1 MADRID
7 VLFGDLQSR
16 GYAKDKTN
24 QEFRDYMLAPG
35 KQGYE
40 NRKQFFEDF
49 KSQGLTDLETYEDF
63 AQLMGLHAGTP
74 ERRNKPT
81 YQPTAEEMAGFQST
95 INSAGRVAANAP
107 QSYERKAR
115 LMQKR
120 QGLQA
125 PQRVNLGESNNLTP
139 TEQHFNL
146 ETGETEQGYMTSAGN
161 EYGSRAIADMEQREI
176 DKAQRN
182 ERYRQTLP
190 GQLEDA
196 YAERDRLNAEL
207 AKYQGQWVD
216 QDGRVHYANRGD
228 DESVASLEAALR
240 QNQQRITALEAERD
254 DDGGTQFWRGFI
266 DAAKNPSVQTFGL
279 TDFNDMLQ
287 LMRIKNKV
295 DNAQAAG
302 QQAQLTPAEQ
312 QLMES
317 TYLNNYAQSAFG
329 ENRGFMYRAGGI
341 SMQALP
347 FVAEFMTTGGFSAI
361 SEKGAELGVRAAEKW
376 ALEGLSKVLVKN
388 LGIVAGDVAAG
399 WAMAN
404 TTGAFRTVSDVMQRN
419 IGEVAI
425 DENGNLGFEGGKSL
439 GRSIYEAEV
448 ANTLEYYTEK
458 LGEHLKLG
466 SRLAKGAEKM
476 GLSRLSKAVNYL
488 SGNKW
493 LEMGGIQDYPS
504 EVVEEQANLLLNAA
518 LVGDNTFTGPDD
530 PKSVINPKTQLDI
543 WGGMLFSIG
552 LMQAPRLANTAYNAA
567 GYYAYKKNVDISD
580 GNAAIVFG
588 RDNWDMIKEQIDNCD
603 NEQLPALL
611 ESIVNGKMNSTEKL
625 AATQYAGN
633 LIKMRG
639 YNMGMM
645 AGQKDEEESTTPE
658 GVASQSINQGY
669 QAGRQA
675 QMPDEMKMYVDEA
688 DAARESLSQY
698 GQEFANMVTN
708 SQDPIETLSYLMN
721 NRNFFDDEQVAA
733 AADFYQKTARALGV
747 MDAAVD
753 NVDIQVEQANAE
765 VRGNTHYA
773 TGNVILAKGPND
785 LDYYIIGGDVIADL
799 ETGGVSVGGT
809 GGAAVVKDPIT
820 GKVSVKSPQEL
831 VVYSIQNA
839 DELIQQ
845 NETTLRQQQMQQAD
859 DDITFGSPANEVFD
873 LEDTVTL
880 QDGEGGMIQ
889 GQIVTLP
896 NAVDGVF
903 VVQTNDGR
911 ALQMTADDMNRRIV
925 EHNGMQVERA
935 TQPQPAEE
943 PAGVVAQEPGQEGGV
958 AETQQQTPQGSINT
972 AGGETRTTDTGE
984 ESNQQATAL
993 SRIPVRMDANGK
1005 PVKNRKGRPILDW
1018 HKASVEDAA
1027 AALVE
1032 TTDGDMVM
1040 ARDTASDMVKNAEN
1054 LLTQIRKQKPKGEDP
1069 IEIAQSRVE
1078 IRRQEQEQ
1086 QAIIKHWKDVN
1097 QHIQQQMREET
1108 DARQAAIKAAKSEEQ
1123 RQREAEEARQR
1134 QEQQAQIEA
1143 QRRREQIEKDR
1154 KERTRPYTPLERVK
1168 RELADSPEAQDILNQ
1183 VEPQSLEEWVSSLL
1197 RPHSMLWDDEKV
1209 GEHTVRGLQSELG
1222 LPKKEF
1228 ERIGKL
1234 LAKRSEGGRP
1244 FAEIIDEIHE
1254 GLPEAMKEQYS
1265 DQDVRNALLELF
1277 GEGNADRMMHL
1288 TEENR
1293 IAQARE
1299 AVQEMQRRAEEYEM
1313 EAWAEF
1319 YHLTPEERETFE
1331 DFMQQPPEE
1340 PEQEIINQIIA
1351 ENGQNSRSALVD
1363 NESINRADEGQ
1374 VEGGEGQVQ
1383 GQSETAGNGD
1393 NADEVTQGPEA
1404 ATGEQAPAGDNVA
1417 GGTQGVDRD
1426 SQGRR
1431 YVDLRANLKYFLNTI
1446 GVDDDV
1452 MVDRMSNYEV
1462 DQLIAMIED
1471 WEAVNSDYGEVIEQQ
1486 KEALKSKNKA
1496 VRDAAKAKVDEA
1508 QAKSNEVFEPIEQY
1522 VEGLQVKYGTESE
1535 EPFEGAI
1542 PTPSIDEPRYR
1553 AIRQALIDAYRSGDA
1568 AAIQAAAQ
1576 SIQQYVD
1583 EGLDSVGDHTEVYD
1597 EAEEYNGNDPE
1608 KLADQYIIRTF
1619 WDRYLDDD
1627 EDQEYIKTGLK
1638 SDMRQIAPAE
1648 QIKPIDQRDAVRP
1661 GSAELGV
1668 NEANEKARQHLQ
1680 AIKDKVAEHTQKYRT
1695 LAPLEVISV
1704 DSDEDMQRIAGDE
1717 ADKLRKYLKETKLPA
1732 SFDPDSKKIYIFA
1745 ENLSED
1751 DIEEAIFH
1759 ESLHRGWQQYYG
1771 DGLIEIAEA
1780 FWETESPTKPEVT
1793 KEHKEKIAQAYAKK
1807 PNSIKEEYLTH
1818 LLGKHMVMG
1827 KVERILAR
1835 LGAEHQEIVNNILHN
1850 IGYDTAEETKQRA
1863 GKSQS
1868 SEETGVLGQERL
1880 QENRDGGRVEPYT
1893 SFEELAA
1900 DTEVTVTDPA
1910 MQKALRKIVDKQF
1923 LHGSSNTRDDKRGFE
1938 YRFVYMTSGTTKAER
1953 GLLQPWAS
1961 QRLVEYN
1968 DDNPIATWIDE
1979 KEKRVYFIKYNPPG
1993 TAYGWDF
2000 IIAGYKEMHKPIGTT
2015 STPEQIAQEEQKVD
2029 ANPTDGQK
2037 EAGNYQKG
2045 HIKVDGYDITIENP
2059 KGSTR
2064 RGTDSSGK
2072 QWEQEMHNTYGYI
2085 RGTEGTDGDH
2095 IDVFLS
2101 DNPTSGNVYV
2111 VDQVNPS
2118 TGEFDEH
2125 KVMYGF
2131 ATEEEARQ
2139 AYLSN
2144 YSDGWQGLGNITGVS
2159 REDFKK
2165 WVESSHRKTKP
2176 FAEYKGLKKKPA
2188 GEPAGSARG
2197 AVAKP
2202 KREHKRI
2209 VSDDQMEELR
2219 KKLREKFGTLNAG
2232 IDVERMLLGAMYAV
2246 GKIERGVTK
2255 FADYAREMVDE
2266 IGDSIRPYLK
2276 AFYNAV
2282 RDMPEAAEYRDQMD
2296 TPEYVEAFDVDNFD
2310 KKAKVPDAITKA
2322 QQVVR
2327 NDRAKKQVKKIEKEV
2342 KQKITQGDLFA
2353 GDLFGA
2359 QEEAAETQQPTQQQ
2373 KKEEK
2378 KPVLDKKDY
2387 RTYMT
2392 PEAREYFAEK
2402 YSRYAHTELAFI
2414 EGAVRDGVII
2424 PVEELAKIPEI
2435 VEAEQRVKA
2444 KESLKPFTLTDE
2456 EVEEYAHRLLD
2467 ANHGS
2472 AVYENG
2478 KIHNVDGRDDFT
2490 GQVRQERKAFVIIG
2504 RPAGG
2509 KSSVFANPLSNQ
2521 HGARI
2526 IDSDV
2531 VKEWFDEF
2539 DDGYG
2544 AGYVQNMSS
2553 KVADRALD
2561 IAAQNGDNLVIPRI
2575 GGNSVMTVSVGLRA
2589 LGYDVQLYYND
2600 VVPDTSYM
2608 RSNSRF
2614 AKTGRYLSL
2623 DYLTSIKDKPSK
2635 NFSNFA
2641 KKTIGD
2647 YLDECT
2653 EEQIQKLRGRIE
2665 SLAGGQR
2672 SDLWRALSWS
2682 LDERRRGDG
2691 NGGVSADVERP
2702 ESDGTSARIDFEA
2715 PIFSYAEWKSN
2726 DVAFG
2731 EKPKEIWNSKSGKPM
2746 PGKKEVK
2753 NNESK
2758 QEVSRE
2764 PESAGEGTGQASG
2777 AAERTGTERSPE
2789 PNRAERSGSGRTIND
2804 VAETQQQTQQPA
2816 KPKQE
2821 LHKNKRNNVGERG
2834 KDYAPTSPKARFN
2847 ANVEAIRIMR
2857 RLMEDGVEVPT
2868 KDQMEA
2874 LRQYSGWGGLGT
2886 YFNDETSAENKILRD
2901 LLDDDEYKA
2910 ATLSIKTAY
2919 FTPAYIIDSMWD
2931 IAEAMGFKG
2940 GSVLEGSAGIGNI
2953 IGQMPRK
2960 LSSKSDIEAVEI
2972 DKISGNILK
2981 LLYPDAKVNIQGF
2994 QDTMVRNGSVDLA
3007 ITNVPFAADLSV
3019 IDKVDKDLSR
3029 RFRTLHDF
3037 CIAKNIRKL
3046 REGGIGIFISTSGT
3060 LDKSNDLRAWI
3071 TDEGQAD
3078 VVGAF
3083 RLNNETFGGT
3093 TATSDIIVVRKR
3105 VNGKKS
3111 PNAID
3116 ISTATPMRV
3125 GTYEDKFHE
3134 SHQVTMT
3141 VNDYFKEHPKM
3152 MAGEMA
3158 FGYEKGETFRPG
3170 SYGLYPTEG
3179 KDQGKMLAKFAKSMK
3194 EEPAGEPAGSA
3205 RGTVVE
3211 KVPNQLTMVKEGRML
3226 VDDNGRLCVSQY
3238 GEAVPLNLNTNKV
3251 KGYTKEQCFK
3261 DYQEVQKAVDNALQ
3275 QQLNDPDDAALKPK
3289 LDALNKAYDK
3299 FVKRYGYLH
3308 KNTAISFLRNDI
3320 DFPTFL
3326 ELEKYSETKDMKG
3339 KVTVTTKKSPIFT
3352 QRVLGFKTEPKPK
3365 TIKDALTASIFKTNS
3380 IDLEWITAKLNEV
3393 AAPPNGEN
3401 WTVEDVRKGILVSRL
3416 GFENPSTGQLEV
3428 RHMYLSG
3435 NVREK
3440 LAIAEAYNTDGKYA
3454 ANVEELRKVVPM
3466 DIPAHL
3472 IDFTLGSSWIPNEL
3486 YLEYLRSEFGLPEN
3500 IKLTH
3505 IQGTWVLDVGNK
3517 WSAERSETNK
3527 AKGVYSQMFRSNILG
3542 SDLVVAAL
3550 NNRPYK
3556 VSRQSK
3562 DEGTIVDREATSACN
3577 VRIDEIKDGFKQY
3590 IRKRVQEDT
3599 ELGRRIEKIYND
3611 KFNALVPLRIDDE
3624 MLPERFEDANMNIS
3638 LYDHQKRG
3646 VLRGVTSPTML
3657 AHEVGTG
3664 KSFTLISTA
3673 MEMRRLGTAR
3683 KPMIVVQNA
3692 TVAQMTADAKLLY
3705 PNAKVLSLS
3714 EKDRD
3719 AEGRRAF
3726 YAKIRFN
3733 DWDMIIIPQSTLDMI
3748 PDSPQRE
3755 LQFIQEQIDEKKHI
3769 IELARAAKMDA
3780 REIRRLENDLRKK
3793 EQEYGD
3799 TYLDNDPANNSQLAA
3814 PKKGKK
3820 RDAKR
3825 EAASMDKA
3833 ETKAREKLD
3842 RAVDDVQYF
3851 DDLGVDA
3858 ILVDEAHGYKH
3869 LGFETTL
3876 GRSVKGVDPSY
3887 SKKCAGLYNKTRAV
3901 FEKAGW
3907 KNVVFAT
3914 GTPISNTAAEIWT
3927 FMKYLMPADVMK
3939 ANDIYYFDDFVHN
3952 FGSINQ
3958 MLEFKT
3964 NGKFNE
3970 VTRFAA
3976 YVNRPELM
3984 RIWMQVADIVRT
3996 EEVGEVKS
4004 KVPEKENGKDQDVFL
4019 PQSPSLVSIMAAVRA
4034 ELERF
4039 ENMDGKEKRE
4049 NSSIPLTMY
4058 GIAKRAAI
4066 DPRLVDADAPD
4077 EPKSKTNA
4085 AVKEIVKD
4093 LEATKKYKGTVA
4105 VFCDNQNRKG
4115 SNGSIEFNIFDDMKE
4130 KLVKQGVPEAQIA
4143 IIKSSMSITAKQKI
4157 FDKVNAG
4164 DVRVILGSTQTL
4176 GTGVNIQERLHLLIH
4191 MDAPDRPMDYTQRN
4205 GRIERQGNLHREWG
4219 LPIRILRFGVEDSL
4233 DVTAYQRLKTKS
4245 GFIDSIMNGKSALA
4259 NNQTDRTIEE
4269 EEEGL
4274 FDNPVAVLSGSQFA
4288 LKKNQAE
4295 RQLRKMQGK
4304 YNAWEADQI
4313 YVSSQLRTNEAW
4325 IKDRRLAINENEQ
4338 ALARIREMF
4347 PDGKVKTIT
4356 VAGVA
4361 IDMTKDDGAKKLGEV
4376 LKEKINDPVNATV
4389 KKLRESQFYD
4399 DETQHYAIELDG
4411 YKVNFV
4417 VNISRTS
4424 EWDYN
4429 TNKMRTVVHKT
4440 TSYKSPD
4447 LRIDDGTMLSSSKS
4461 IREHLDNILEQ
4472 YVSGEAYTDA
4482 IDAAKASIERTT
4494 AESAQL
4500 KEREGQ
4506 PFQFTEDLEQAKK
4519 QVEEYTELM
4528 KKELQEKEAKYAEQA
4543 KETGENGGFDLK
4555 KAEENEDENLYSAA
4569 EDDVPWEDREPDED
4583 VFYSNAKRA
4592 VEGIRQEKATPE
4604 QWLSM
4609 IQKAGGLKAAEDR
4622 WLGLSEQL
4630 NDAARLGIRSVTKD
4644 AILNYIKGHQIVVEE
4659 TRYARSPLDML
4670 NEEFLTLRKKYMD
4683 AGDVAYLAERKAM
4696 NDLDEKYPGFGKA
4709 TYLQHFDDGTVYVDY
4724 DYDYPDEIRQFE
4736 SNFDKKFNVID
4747 DARLQYTTKGLENKQ
4762 EIALTV
4768 PTIEPYNQDDE
4779 IHFGDAGGGRA
4790 VAWIR
4795 FGETTDADGNRVL
4808 VIDEIQSKRHQDG
4821 REKGYGILAFK
4832 NATIGEY
4839 RPTDEETEYEAD
4851 IIAPNGNRIG
4861 VMTRFEYEGEPVT
4874 YAVINNDGTHM
4885 TSARP
4890 TEQEALSAM
4899 DAFNPNGVPD
4909 APFEKNWHELAM
4921 KRMLR
4926 YAAENGYDK
4935 VAWTT
4940 GAQQADR
4947 YDIGRVVKEIVT
4959 VEDGDNLV
4967 TAIHFDGL
4975 MMTLVT
4981 DKQGNI
4987 IEKSGGPSPELLRN
5001 ANTLQD
5007 IVGMDLSKRILS
5019 REGRESER
5027 RYNDNWVKASIIDSE
5042 GLRVGA
5048 EGMRGFYDEI
5058 LPRFMNKYGKKWG
5071 VSVGEVELPHLAEN
5085 GQKMHAVSVTPDMKE
5100 SVMQGQPMFRGMEQ
5114 FAEGQTF
5121 LIHRTDMQSSYN
5133 LLGRSSTYSTELMPD
5148 EYVTE
5153 QALLDAIRNQYP
5165 EYFATIEDGNVK
5177 MESWQHVMAAAAIPE
5192 STRKSKGAKN
5202 YVERKTRNAINAV
5215 KYLAEQMGLDVE
5227 VLTTTEGLTGKEA
5240 RAKGIFNPKTGKIR
5254 LVLPNCAN
5262 QSDLIKTLLHE
5273 GVAHFGLRK
5282 MFGPHFATFLDNVY
5296 NNVSPEVKRRIDAAM
5311 KQNGWSRQVATEEYL
5326 ARLAERTDFEHA
5338 TNSGW
5343 WQKIKRFFVR
5353 MLADVGLVL
5362 EDPLTDNELRY
5373 ILWRSYDNLLH
5384 PDRRRNIFDR
5394 AKEVTMQRRFGIE
5407 RYVRERE
5414 RLQRT
5419 GKVDTSRIAAEATKS
5434 PTVDMA
5440 AEEMLNNDI
5449 KDVPSEELL
5458 LTLQEKEEDERNE
5471 TINELVRRVREG
5483 NARIVRMGQE
5493 VQLDREND
5501 AQIAGTIV
5509 GGWELG
5515 LSSLADGTLR
5525 GVVQGRPE
5533 MEGRPSAQGQDTS
5546 PNRELPIISWAKAT
5560 GHYYNEE
5567 QVKNESLDKRI
5578 WHSGAES
5585 DVYRSADGK
5594 KVIKFMAASDYYQ
5607 NTLLKHMD
5615 GIALQNSAGFDHLTV
5630 LGYSVNW
5637 RGQLQIVLEQDLVD
5651 GVTVDDIFDDEPISR
5666 VHDYIDSYLEEV
5678 LGFTPYEDEDGN
5690 PCHVK
5695 DGIVYK
5701 DIHGSNMLV
5710 DKNNNRHVIDC
5721 YVSRLEDD
5729 GRKRAPGFSIED
5741 NNAELYSIRTKEP
5754 PKKTGIGYKVFV
5766 LKDGQLYPPM
5776 VANPNGE
5783 GTPIGRWL
5791 DADAAPIAGTSKT
5804 GRPQVKAGGKGT
5816 QGGSGQL
5823 AYRPGW
5829 HLFTIPYALQFN
5841 RKDQNGER
5849 TLFPNNFVWAEVEY
5863 AEDVDYQDEA
5873 RQEGMNAN
5881 GKYQH
5886 SLAGLK
5892 HVPTDGSYKYRTNP
5906 DPRTDEWV
5914 ITGAMRVNKILS
5926 REEVDE
5932 LVRKAGRE
5940 PQKIQDGDVL
5950 NGPDGKPS
5958 GTVAEL
5964 NAEIQATKEA
5974 DEMGLLFSADEDRVD
5989 DVAQEMYEK
5998 AVAQEGIKFKEA
6010 WQDSMVSLKLIQN
6023 AIARETGKV
6032 ATGAEDAYRYENRMH
6047 GRAKNMTEQY
6057 DWRFYRPMLKAF
6069 NDFCNERGLTQ
6080 EQGMEYLIS
6089 KSGLE
6094 RNVYYAFRDGAKAK
6108 VVDEVKQERDKLEK
6122 DYANKRISEA
6132 DYLTRKQELDE
6143 QERTGVD
6150 EFMQQVREMYPYQH
6164 AKEEYDAGNIS
6175 YTEYLR
6181 IIETVIRGQL
6191 KRKTPKRDADG
6202 NIVSDN
6208 YYDDN
6213 QQDYSGL
6220 TETFAKEMYDAAQR
6234 VKKQAQRAIDP
6245 QERRALWA
6253 EYDKQMRNAYI
6264 TARQVAEDA
6273 VFAAEGEP
6281 AGEPAGSARG
6291 TVADLWRKINA
6302 ATEETLRQSYE
6313 SGLIDRNNYNKVRA
6327 MFDFY
6332 IPLRGWEE
6340 DKASD
6345 VYTYMGRD
6353 NVFSPAVKKTWGR
6366 RSRAENPL
6374 AYIGNIA
6381 VSTILSG
6388 HRNQMKQHFLN
6399 YVMNNPT
6406 SLVSI
6411 SESWYEN
6418 IAPEG
6423 ESPVWILRTADTA
6436 GKSGDEIAQIV
6447 NDFNEEMYQKQ
6458 REGKAMPVQGRLR
6471 LDVNATKGQKAE
6483 HVVEVQRAGHTYQ
6496 LYINGNPKAAQALN
6510 GSAAR
6515 AVSRISDTWLGKKI
6529 TKINRDMAMFFTSKN
6544 PAFVVSNLSRDLNMA
6559 GASVA
6564 INEGGAY
6571 NARFIA
6577 NVVKVLRP
6585 RIGESSKW
6593 IPASK
6598 QPTGLMPDLMRK
6610 WQKGTLDDS
6619 NEVERYF
6626 KEFMDEG
6633 GETGFVN
6640 MLSVDSFKE
6649 KMQKEIAE
6657 MNGSSL
6663 FGSRAKVKET
6673 SIHKGLRLLGD
6684 VFEFYNRCAEDATR
6698 FIVYMTSRQMGKTL
6712 EESIADAKDVT
6723 LNFNRKGTGGMGNAE
6738 VRDLF
6743 IFVNPAIQALAN
6755 MYRMAKNKP
6764 LKFGA
6769 VTAAFVAG
6777 GALMPVINQWLLNM
6791 FGDDDD
6797 KQAYWNLPP
6806 WVRKNNLVFWI
6817 PFTKN
6822 FVTIPLAQE
6831 FRVFYGVGEMM
6842 SSAIMDHPVDKWGL
6856 EVFSSVADLV
6866 PINPTGNGGNL
6877 MVDFAP
6883 TMVQPLMQVGE
6894 NVDFTG
6900 KPIWKENQGNKHA
6913 PMYTKAYISTPTWM
6927 VKLSEG
6933 LNDVTGGNE
6942 GKKGVV
6948 ERNAPFWG
6956 DYINNPAVWNHL
6968 LQGYFG
6974 GMYNTIA
6981 KTFDVG
6987 VTAVSGDLPK
6997 IYQTPVINRFLNRPV
7012 ERDNAGVLGEDY
7024 YSLTENRDALQ
7035 YELRTWQRKAADG
7048 EEGAQEHV
7056 DEILDSPEWKKTE
7069 VVSHYEKIIKDLKAG
7084 ERVATRDAD
7093 KYDIKESISL
7103 YKQQMMEEL
7112 NALDAGVEP
7121 LEAALETYRN
7131 AKTFAEKNRLRMRI
7145 ERLMMR
7151 ESGRGTTTNRTK
7163 GGNADVEKALSYI
7176 REEEKESYNINENYL
7191 EAVSAENIRD
7201 DARIKVA
7208 KAKIKPFTD
7217 EYKQLVA
7224 DGKHDK
7230 AAQYRQ
7236 KHLKYFVAQQRI
7248 DQLSRAMNANKKL
7261 LGKGN
7266 DKVILRLIDSQR
7278 NQMIKVIE
7286 GIE

>member
-317 TYLNNYAQSAFG
+317 SYLNNYAQSAFG
-329 ENRGFMYRAGGI
+329 DNRGFMYRAGGI

-347 FVAEFMTTGGFSAI
+347 FVAEFMATGGFSAI
-361 SEKGAELGVRAAEKW
+361 SEKGAELGARAAEKL
-376 ALEGLSKVLVKN
+376 ALEGLSKTLVKN
-388 LGIVAGDVAAG
+388 LGVVAGDVAAG

-404 TTGAFRTVSDVMQRN
+404 TTGAFRTAGDVMQRN
-419 IGEVAI
+419 IGEVVI
-425 DENGNLGFEGGKSL
+425 DKDGNFSFKGGKSL

-488 SGNKW
+488 SSNKW

-552 LMQAPRLANTAYNAA
+552 LMQTPRVANTAYNAA
-567 GYYAYKKNVDISD
+567 GYYAFKKNVDISD

-588 RDNWDMIKEQIDNCD
+588 RDNWDMIKEQIDNSD
-603 NEQLPALL
+603 NDQLPVLV

-633 LIKMRG
+633 LIKLRG

-688 DAARESLSQY
+688 DATRESLSQY
-698 GQEFANMVTN
+698 GNEFANMVTN
-708 SQDPIETLSYLMN
+708 SQDPVETLPYLMN
-721 NRNFFDDEQVAA
+721 NRNFFDNEQIAA
-733 AADFYQKTARALGV
+733 AADFYQKTARAQGV

-753 NVDIQVEQANAE
+753 NVDLEVERANAE

-773 TGNVILAKGPND
+773 TGNLILAKGADD
-785 LDYYIIGGDVIADL
+785 LDYYIIGGDVIADP

-831 VVYSIQNA
+831 AVYFIQNA

-845 NETTLRQQQMQQAD
+845 NETTLRQQLMQQAD

-880 QDGEGGMIQ
+880 QDGNGGMIQ

-903 VVQTNDGR
+903 VVQTSDGH

-925 EHNGMQVERA
+925 EHNGMEVERA
-935 TQPQPAEE
+935 TQQAPAAEIQQPTEQTGNNAPENIPSE
-943 PAGVVAQEPGQEGGV
+943 GNNGGQNIP
-958 AETQQQTPQGSINT
+958 TQSGTLNN
-972 AGGETRTTDTGE
+972 ATGE
-984 ESNQQATAL
+984 NPANNQGENSNQPQSAL

-1005 PVKNRKGRPILDW
+1005 PVKNRKGQLILDW

-1027 AALVE
+1027 SALVE

-1054 LLTQIRKQKPKGEDP
+1054 VLTQIRKQKPKGEDP
-1069 IEIAQSRVE
+1069 IEIAQSRVK
-1078 IRRQEQEQ
+1078 IKRQEQEQ

-1097 QHIQQQMREET
+1097 QHLQQQMREET
-1108 DARQAAIKAAKSEEQ
+1108 DARQAAIEAAKSEEQ

-1244 FAEIIDEIHE
+1244 FAEIVDEVHE

-1331 DFMQQPPEE
+1331 DFMQQPPEAI
-1340 PEQEIINQIIA
+1340 EQEIINQIIA

-1363 NESINRADEGQ
+1363 NESINRADEGE

-1383 GQSETAGNGD
+1383 GQSETAGTGD
-1393 NADEVTQGPEA
+1393 NADEVTQGPKA
-1404 ATGEQAPAGDNVA
+1404 ATGEQAPVDDNVD
-1417 GGTQGVDRD
+1417 GGTQGVEPAGEPAGSARVTVAKKQEL
-1426 SQGRR
+1426 SELFRQ
-1431 YVDLRANLKYFLNTI
+1431 I
-1446 GVDDDV
+1446 GVDELLAE
-1452 MVDRMSNYEV
+1452 RITSYEV
-1462 DQLIAMIED
+1462 DQLSDLVED
-1471 WEAVNSDYGEVIEQQ
+1471 WEALNDAYGWTIEQH
-1486 KEALKSKNKA
+1486 KDALKSKNKA
-1496 VRDAAKAKVDEA
+1496 ERDAAQRAVDQAQTEA
-1508 QAKSNEVFEPIEQY
+1508 NEAFEPVQQY
-1522 VEGLQVKYGTESE
+1522 VEGLQTKYELYDTDGV
-1535 EPFEGAI
+1535 I
-1542 PTPSIDEPRYR
+1542 PTPAIDEPRYR

-1627 EDQEYIKTGLK
+1627 EDKEYIRTGLK
-1638 SDMRQIAPAE
+1638 PDMRQSE
-1648 QIKPIDQRDAVRP
+1648 QLKPTDLRDAVRP
-1661 GSAELGV
+1661 ESAELGV
-1668 NEANEKARQHLQ
+1668 NEANAR
-1680 AIKDKVAEHTQKYRT
+1680 ARGD
-1695 LAPLEVISV
+1695 
-1704 DSDEDMQRIAGDE
+1704 DMIGRSLTEEE
-1717 ADKLRKYLKETKLPA
+1717 ADELILESAAR
-1732 SFDPDSKKIYIFA
+1732 A
-1745 ENLSED
+1745 EQAPEFELTPENWQAEFGNGILSTPIGDVKLSENQYSKTVD
-1751 DIEEAIFH
+1751 KGRAKEVGMIKPTLTAPDFIIEVESEAKDGNTERPTSYLFVKAFIGKDGKKQYFFKSVTVQKDGMEVNVSNH
-1759 ESLHRGWQQYYG
+1759 FDRPKRLRESLKKGKLLYRFNGGAQTEQSPATVSVTTPQTNPG
-1771 DGLIEIAEA
+1771 AKGSEEDATLIDQSIFGEDV
-1780 FWETESPTKPEVT
+1780 TLVPPTQPSSVGKGT
-1793 KEHKEKIAQAYAKK
+1793 NNS
-1807 PNSIKEEYLTH
+1807 PNSQEN
-1818 LLGKHMVMG
+1818 
-1827 KVERILAR
+1827 
-1835 LGAEHQEIVNNILHN
+1835 QEIFV
-1850 IGYDTAEETKQRA
+1850 
-1863 GKSQS
+1863 
-1868 SEETGVLGQERL
+1868 
-1880 QENRDGGRVEPYT
+1880 PYS
-1893 SFEELAA
+1893 SFEEMAA
-1900 DTEVTVTDPA
+1900 DTEETVTDPA

-1923 LHGSSNTRDDKRGFE
+1923 LHGSSNTRTDSRGFD
-1938 YRFVYMTSGTTKAER
+1938 YKFVYMAEGTTMADR
-1953 GLLQPWAS
+1953 GMLKPWSS
-1961 QRLVEYN
+1961 QTEVEYN
-1968 DDNPIATWIDE
+1968 DDSPTATWIDE
-1979 KEKRVYFIKYNPPG
+1979 KEQRIYFIKYNPPG
-1993 TAYGWDF
+1993 SVFDWDF
-2000 IIAGYKEMHKPIGTT
+2000 LIVGYKEMHKPIGTT
-2015 STPEQIAQEEQKVD
+2015 SSPEQIAQEEQKVD
-2029 ANPTDGQK
+2029 TNPTDGQK

-2144 YSDGWQGLGNITGVS
+2144 YSDGWQGLGNITEVS

-2176 FAEYKGLKKKPA
+2176 FAEYKSVKKKPA
-2188 GEPAGSARG
+2188 GKPAGSARG
-2197 AVAKP
+2197 TVAKPAEKP

-2219 KKLREKFGTLNAG
+2219 KKLRDKFGTLNAG

-2282 RDMPEAAEYRDQMD
+2282 RDMPEAAEYRDHMD
-2296 TPEYVEAFDVDNFD
+2296 TPEYVNAFDVDNFD
-2310 KKAKVPDAITKA
+2310 KQAKVPDAITKA
-2322 QQVVR
+2322 EQVVR
-2327 NDRAKKQVKKIEKEV
+2327 NEKAKKQVKKIEKEV

-2424 PVEELAKIPEI
+2424 PVEEFAKIPEI

-2753 NNESK
+2753 NNENK
-2758 QEVSRE
+2758 QEVSRK
-2764 PESAGEGTGQASG
+2764 PESAGEGAGQASG
-2777 AAERTGTERSPE
+2777 AAERTGAERSPE
-2789 PNRAERSGSGRTIND
+2789 PNRAERSGSGYS
-2804 VAETQQQTQQPA
+2804 VEQPLTVPNGREA
-2816 KPKQE
+2816 RDSSEGPRAISTGGSTRDTASALPK
-2821 LHKNKRNNVGERG
+2821 HNNRRNNVGERG

-2847 ANVEAIRIMR
+2847 ANVEAIKLMR
-2857 RLMEDGVEVPT
+2857 VLMDEGIEAPT

-2886 YFNDETSAENKILRD
+2886 YFNDDSSAENKILRD
-2901 LLDDDEYKA
+2901 LLSDEEYDDA
-2910 ATLSIKTAY
+2910 VMSINSAY
-2919 FTPAYIIDSMWD
+2919 FTPAMVIDSMWD
-2931 IAEAMGFKG
+2931 IAKAMGFKG

-2953 IGQMPRK
+2953 IGQMPKDMSRR
-2960 LSSKSDIEAVEI
+2960 SDIEAVEI

-2994 QDTMVRNGSVDLA
+2994 QDTMIRNGSVDLA
-3007 ITNVPFAADLSV
+3007 ITNVPFVTGLHV
-3019 IDKVDKDLSR
+3019 FDKVDKDLSR
-3029 RFRTLHDF
+3029 RFTNIHDF

-3046 REGGIGIFISTSGT
+3046 REGGIGIFISSSGT

-3111 PNAID
+3111 PNSID

-3125 GTYEDKFHE
+3125 GTYEDKYGE

-3141 VNDYFKEHPKM
+3141 VNYYFKEHPEM

-3158 FGYEKGETFRPG
+3158 FGYEKGDTFRPG
-3170 SYGLYPTEG
+3170 SYGLYPVEG
-3179 KDQGKMLAKFAKSMK
+3179 KDQGKMLAKFAKEMAKAK
-3194 EEPAGEPAGSA
+3194 ETAEIPQSA
-3205 RGTVVE
+3205 E
-3211 KVPNQLTMVKEGRML
+3211 QEAIPNQLTMVKEGRML
-3226 VDDNGRLCVSQY
+3226 VDDNGRLCVSRY
-3238 GEAVPLNLNTNKV
+3238 GEAVPLNLNANKV

-3261 DYQEVQKAVDNALQ
+3261 DYQEVQKAVDEALQ

-3289 LDALNKAYDK
+3289 LDALNKAYDR

-3308 KNTAISFLRNDI
+3308 KNAAISFLRNDI

-3339 KVTVTTKKSPIFT
+3339 NVTVTTKKSPIFT

-3393 AAPPNGEN
+3393 AAPPNGDN
-3401 WTVEDVRKGILVSRL
+3401 WTVDDVRKGILVSRL

-3454 ANVEELRKVVPM
+3454 ANVEELRKIVPM

-3486 YLEYLRSEFGLPEN
+3486 YLDYLRSEFGLPEN

-3505 IQGTWVLDVGNK
+3505 IQGSWVLDVGNK

-3556 VSRQSK
+3556 VAKQ
-3562 DEGTIVDREATSACN
+3562 ETIGYGSDKTTRTVVDQEATSACN

-3673 MEMRRLGTAR
+3673 MEMRRLGTAK

-3825 EAASMDKA
+3825 EAASLDKA

-4077 EPKSKTNA
+4077 EPNSKTNA

-4115 SNGSIEFNIFDDMKE
+4115 ASGSIEFNIFDDMKE
-4130 KLVKQGVPEAQIA
+4130 KLVKLGVPEAQIA

-4157 FDKVNAG
+4157 FDKVNTG

-4176 GTGVNIQERLHLLIH
+4176 GTGLNIQERLHLLIH

-4313 YVSSQLRTNEAW
+4313 YVSSQLRSNESW
-4325 IKDRRLAINENEQ
+4325 MKSRRVVISENEQ
-4338 ALARIREMF
+4338 ALARMREMF

-4356 VAGVA
+4356 VAGVS
-4361 IDMTKDDGAKKLGEV
+4361 IDMTKDDGVKKLGEV
-4376 LKEKINDPVNATV
+4376 LKEKINDPINATA
-4389 KKLRESQFYD
+4389 KKLRENQIYN
-4399 DETQHYAIELDG
+4399 DETQHYTLELDG
-4411 YKVNFV
+4411 HKVNFE

-4429 TNKMRTVVHKT
+4429 TNKVRTVVHKT

-4447 LRIDDGTMLSSSKS
+4447 LRIEDGTALSSSKS

-4472 YVSGEAYTDA
+4472 YVSGEAYTDV
-4482 IDAAKASIERTT
+4482 IDAAKASIERTKV
-4494 AESAQL
+4494 ESAQL

-4506 PFQFTEDLEQAKK
+4506 PFQFTEELEQAEK

-4543 KETGENGGFDLK
+4543 KEAGESGGFDLK
-4555 KAEENEDENLYSAA
+4555 KAEGEDEEDGNLYSAA
-4569 EDDVPWEDREPDED
+4569 EDD
-4583 VFYSNAKRA
+4583 
-4592 VEGIRQEKATPE
+4592 
-4604 QWLSM
+4604 
-4609 IQKAGGLKAAEDR
+4609 
-4622 WLGLSEQL
+4622 
-4630 NDAARLGIRSVTKD
+4630 
-4644 AILNYIKGHQIVVEE
+4644 
-4659 TRYARSPLDML
+4659 
-4670 NEEFLTLRKKYMD
+4670 
-4683 AGDVAYLAERKAM
+4683 
-4696 NDLDEKYPGFGKA
+4696 
-4709 TYLQHFDDGTVYVDY
+4709 
-4724 DYDYPDEIRQFE
+4724 
-4736 SNFDKKFNVID
+4736 
-4747 DARLQYTTKGLENKQ
+4747 
-4762 EIALTV
+4762 IA
-4768 PTIEPYNQDDE
+4768 D
-4779 IHFGDAGGGRA
+4779 
-4790 VAWIR
+4790 
-4795 FGETTDADGNRVL
+4795 GETLNR
-4808 VIDEIQSKRHQDG
+4808 
-4821 REKGYGILAFK
+4821 
-4832 NATIGEY
+4832 
-4839 RPTDEETEYEAD
+4839 
-4851 IIAPNGNRIG
+4851 
-4861 VMTRFEYEGEPVT
+4861 
-4874 YAVINNDGTHM
+4874 
-4885 TSARP
+4885 
-4890 TEQEALSAM
+4890 
-4899 DAFNPNGVPD
+4899 
-4909 APFEKNWHELAM
+4909 
-4921 KRMLR
+4921 
-4926 YAAENGYDK
+4926 
-4935 VAWTT
+4935 
-4940 GAQQADR
+4940 
-4947 YDIGRVVKEIVT
+4947 
-4959 VEDGDNLV
+4959 
-4967 TAIHFDGL
+4967 
-4975 MMTLVT
+4975 
-4981 DKQGNI
+4981 
-4987 IEKSGGPSPELLRN
+4987 
-5001 ANTLQD
+5001 
-5007 IVGMDLSKRILS
+5007 
-5019 REGRESER
+5019 
-5027 RYNDNWVKASIIDSE
+5027 
-5042 GLRVGA
+5042 
-5048 EGMRGFYDEI
+5048 
-5058 LPRFMNKYGKKWG
+5058 
-5071 VSVGEVELPHLAEN
+5071 
-5085 GQKMHAVSVTPDMKE
+5085 GQ
-5100 SVMQGQPMFRGMEQ
+5100 EQ

-5121 LIHRTDMQSSYN
+5121 PIHRTEMQSSYN
-5133 LLGRSSTYSTELMPD
+5133 ALGRSRTYSTELMPD
-5148 EYVTE
+5148 EYGSE
-5153 QALLDAIRNQYP
+5153 HALLDALRNQYP
-5165 EYFATIEDGNVK
+5165 EYYVSIEDGNVK
-5177 MESWQHVMAAAAIPE
+5177 MESWQHVMAAAAIPG
-5192 STRKSKGAKN
+5192 STRESKGTKS

-5215 KYLAEQMGLDVE
+5215 KSLAEQMGLDVE
-5227 VLTTTEGLTGKEA
+5227 VLTTTEGLEGKEA
-5240 RAKGIFNPKTGKIR
+5240 RAKGIFNRKTEKIR
-5254 LVLPNCAN
+5254 LVLPNHTN

-5282 MFGPHFATFLDNVY
+5282 MFGAHFATFLDNVY

-5326 ARLAERTDFEHA
+5326 ARLAERTDFDNA
-5338 TNSGW
+5338 TSSGW
-5343 WQKIKRFFVR
+5343 WQKIKNFFVR
-5353 MLADVGLVL
+5353 MLTQAGVHLA
-5362 EDPLTDNELRY
+5362 EPLTDNELRY

-5384 PDRRRNIFDR
+5384 PDSRRSIFDK
-5394 AKEVTMQRRFGIE
+5394 AKEITMQQRLGIN

-5419 GKVDTSRIAAEATKS
+5419 GRIDTSRVVAAENGDR
-5434 PTVDMA
+5434 VN
-5440 AEEMLNNDI
+5440 EEMLNRDI
-5449 KDVPSEELL
+5449 ESTPSQDLL
-5458 LTLQEKEEDERNE
+5458 LSLSKINNDDERNE

-5483 NARIVRMGQE
+5483 DARIVFMGQE
-5493 VQLDREND
+5493 IPIDRGND
-5501 AQIAGTIV
+5501 AQIAGTI
-5509 GGWELG
+5509 LG
-5515 LSSLADGTLR
+5515 LWGQLRLYALADETLR
-5525 GVVQGRPE
+5525 GMVSGGREVVQGPRSQAE
-5533 MEGRPSAQGQDTS
+5533 TIASDCQLA
-5546 PNRELPIISWAKAT
+5546 LLSWAKAS
-5560 GHYYNEE
+5560 GHYISEE
-5567 QVKNESLDKRI
+5567 EVKAKSLDKDVWR
-5578 WHSGAES
+5578 SGAES
-5585 DVYRSADGK
+5585 RVYRTADGK
-5594 KVIKFMAASDYYQ
+5594 KVTKFMEAWVYHQ
-5607 NTLLKHMD
+5607 NPLLKRLE
-5615 GIALQNSAGFDHLTV
+5615 GITLQNAAGFDHLNI
-5630 LGYSVNW
+5630 LGYTLDEN
-5637 RGQLQIVLEQDLVD
+5637 GKLQVVVEQDIVD
-5651 GVTVDDIFDDEPISR
+5651 GVTVDEIFDDEPLSKQHR
-5666 VHDYIDSYLEEV
+5666 WIDNYLETAFDLIRHTDAE
-5678 LGFTPYEDEDGN
+5678 GIAFYM
-5690 PCHVK
+5690 K

-5701 DIHGSNMLV
+5701 DLHGGNILMDNNGKYHVV
-5710 DKNNNRHVIDC
+5710 DS
-5721 YVSRLEDD
+5721 YVSYADD
-5729 GRKRAPGFSIED
+5729 DNQERAEGFSLDDEER
-5741 NNAELYSIRTKEP
+5741 ELYSLRTKEP

-5783 GTPIGRWL
+5783 RTPVGVWL

-5829 HLFTIPYALQFN
+5829 HLGTIPYALQFN
-5841 RKDQNGER
+5841 RKDERGER

-5863 AEDVDYQDEA
+5863 ADDVDYQDEA

-5886 SLAGLK
+5886 SLAELK

-5974 DEMGLLFSADEDRVD
+5974 DEMGLLFSADEDWVD

-6069 NDFCNERGLTQ
+6069 NDFCKERRMTQ

-6094 RNVYYAFRDGAKAK
+6094 RNVYYAFRDGAKTK
-6108 VVDEVKQERDKLEK
+6108 IVDEVKQERDKLEK
-6122 DYANKRISEA
+6122 DYAKKRISEA

-6150 EFMQQVREMYPYQH
+6150 EFMQQVRETFAYQH
-6164 AKEEYDAGNIS
+6164 AKEEYNAGNIS

-6191 KRKTPKRDADG
+6191 NRRTPKRDADG

-6510 GSAAR
+6510 GTAAK
-6515 AVSRISDTWLGKKI
+6515 AVSRFSDTDYGKWV
-6529 TKINRDMAMFFTSKN
+6529 TKVNRKMAEFFTSKN
-6544 PAFVVSNLSRDLNMA
+6544 PAFVISNLSRDLNMA

-6564 INEGGAY
+6564 INEGKAY
-6571 NARFIA
+6571 NKRFIA

-6593 IPASK
+6593 ISASK

-6610 WQKGTLDDS
+6610 WQKGTLNES

-6723 LNFNRKGTGGMGNAE
+6723 LNFNRKGTGGMWNSGF
-6738 VRDLF
+6738 RDLF

-6900 KPIWKENQGNKHA
+6900 KPIWRDNQGNKHA

-6942 GKKGVV
+6942 GKKGAV
-6948 ERNAPFWG
+6948 ESYAPFWG

-6987 VTAVSGDLPK
+6987 VTAASGDLPK

-7056 DEILDSPEWKKTE
+7056 DEILDSPEWKKAE
-7069 VVSHYEKIIKDLKAG
+7069 VVSHYEKIMKDLKAG

-7191 EAVSAENIRD
+7191 EAASAENIRD

-7236 KHLKYFVAQQRI
+7236 KHMKYFLAQQRI

-7266 DKVILRLIDSQR
+7266 DKAIMHLIDGQR
-7278 NQMIKVIE
+7278 SQMIKVIE